1 MGPRHL
7 QAFLGL
13 ALLCCG
19 CSASSTSANR
29 EPGKKETGGA
39 VNEGDTAAVIGKV
52 TYRGQ
57 PLAAGAV
64 TFHSDSGSDV
74 SAIIEED
81 GSYKAAVVPRGKYKV
96 TVKAEPAPVKGTAF
110 TKEKTKRSVPV
121 PEKYSRPETS
131 GLSAEVNEKGNQFD
145 INLDK

>member
-19 CSASSTSANR
+19 CSASSTSAYR

-39 VNEGDTAAVIGKV
+39 VNEGKTAAVAGKV

-57 PLAAGAV
+57 PLSAGTV

-74 SAIIEED
+74 SAIIEDD
-81 GSYKAAVVPRGKYKV
+81 GSYKAAVVPLGKYKV

-121 PEKYSRPETS
+121 PEKYSRPESS
-131 GLSAEVNEKGNQFD
+131 GLSAEVSEQETGLD
-145 INLDK
+145 IKLDK